1 MANVGQFDVGD
12 PNSTFTTAV
21 PQRACCHPPL
31 LNAIFY
37 AAARHLLGSRDFRLP
52 DDTIRYD
59 GVLLPKLND
68 ASCEKY
74 LSAVIRYLTLA
85 GDPENVMDESFLAA
99 AVILRFAADFYA
111 SIDGEQLDTFR
122 RTFRHFINA
131 RFEAEGRISGSFL
144 ASPSDQHEWAQK
156 ISPSPALYEIPRY
169 SDEQRLQERGL
180 RHLRS
185 FEHACL
191 RVALRQE
198 VVAAC
203 LSQDS
208 RHLHMLPRTWSALEL
223 LPTDNA
229 PEEDFVWADRQ
240 LELLAK
246 VVRYCFES
254 DEPSPANHARY
265 AELKEIA
272 DTLHKHRPFSFAPYH
287 DPPEL
292 HNGSAARQQA
302 GQKAFVL
309 PQCWYINDTH
319 VVGSQYNEMSKILLL
334 RCSPTLPKFGRKAV
348 EAEDTIRDCVTRT
361 CGIGMSTRTSVFARE
376 LAYVAVKLT
385 SHLFRNV
392 EEQNV
397 LMSVLDSIERD
408 WGWPTELKRKDLW
421 TDWGREENHDSG
433 QGRHQRQES
442 ILGIASGV
450 NRPLAGS

>member
-1 MANVGQFDVGD
+1 MGQFDVGD
-12 PNSTFTTAV
+12 PNSTFTSVV

-37 AAARHLLGSRDFRLP
+37 AAARHLLGSHNFRLP
-52 DDTIRYD
+52 DGTIRFN

-85 GDPENVMDESFLAA
+85 GDQKNVMDESFLAA
-99 AVILRFAADFYA
+99 AVILRFAADFHA

-131 RFEAEGRISGSFL
+131 RFEAEGRNSGSFL
-144 ASPSDQHEWAQK
+144 ASPPGQHEWPQK
-156 ISPSPALYEIPRY
+156 VSHSPAIYEISRY
-169 SDEQRLQERGL
+169 GDDRHMQERGL

-203 LSQDS
+203 LYQDS
-208 RHLHMLPRTWSALEL
+208 QHLYMLPRTWSALEL
-223 LPTDNA
+223 LPTNNA
-229 PEEDFVWADRQ
+229 PEEDFIWADRQ

-246 VVRYCFES
+246 VVRYCFET
-254 DEPSPANHARY
+254 DEPSSARNTRY
-265 AELKEIA
+265 NELKAIA
-272 DTLHKHRPFSFAPYH
+272 DHLHTHRPYSFAPYH
-287 DPPEL
+287 V
-292 HNGSAARQQA
+292 HNGSQARQQT

-309 PQCWYINDTH
+309 PQCWFINNTH

-334 RCSPTLPKFGRKAV
+334 RCDPTLPKFGRPASDV
-348 EAEDTIRDCVTRT
+348 EDKIRHCVTRT
-361 CGIGMSTRTSVFARE
+361 CGIGMGTKKGVFARE

-392 EEQNV
+392 EEQKV
-397 LMSVLDSIERD
+397 LMSVVDSIERD
-408 WGWPTELKRKDLW
+408 FGWPTELKRKDLW
-421 TDWGREENHDSG
+421 SDWGRDENMPSRQD
-433 QGRHQRQES
+433 HQQES
-442 ILGIASGV
+442 RVGNGSGV
-450 NRPLAGS
+450 AMLSSGIRAGRDS